1 MKQDL
6 TIYQKHIREELT
18 PCKKER
24 GKYIC
29 PIPSCRSGERAGGD
43 GAFSIDHDEIHGK
56 CFSCGFYGDIFD
68 LYAARDGLSLQDAT
82 RAVMAKYGNP
92 AGYTSAVSVSR
103 AAPAG
108 ETSTTADR
116 KKADD
121 QQLIQIQKHITAC
134 HAAIKG
140 SPAEAYLKSRGL
152 TDESIQ
158 RFRLGYDASKQ
169 RLIIPHDPAGSYF
182 ISRRITDDEKIP
194 KYMNPK
200 NVDGILFN
208 ADALYQD
215 EPCFVVESD
224 LCAISI
230 EQVGGHAIALAGTGG
245 QQRLLTQIRKQTPTC
260 QALIVSLDN
269 DDAGRAT
276 AEKLVAALEQE
287 GLYVT
292 QHNISG
298 DFKDPNEL
306 LKQAS
311 VSLWSTVTTALNAV
325 KDELNA
331 AKRELE
337 EAEAKKR
344 QDHLDSNAYGFVDG
358 MLDRAKEFVNN
369 PVFPTG
375 FKSLD
380 RFLDG
385 GFRPGLYM
393 LGAVSSL
400 GKTSLVIQIADQ
412 VAKAGRDILYFSLEM
427 SRDEI
432 MAKSISRNTL
442 SISRAKKG
450 DASLAKSTRGILA
463 GDLYKNY
470 SYDELATLSEAIDQ
484 YKSECAHR
492 IWIVEG
498 VGDVSVYTIREAVE
512 KHIKYTGNRP
522 LVVLDYCQIL
532 SPIDPKDTDK
542 RATDKNVLELKRI
555 SRDLNVPVLG
565 ISSLN
570 RDNYTAPIN
579 MAAFKESGAIEYGTD
594 VLLGLQLVGMDYR
607 DGEGDKER
615 EKRIREL
622 RKSNDEA
629 AAIGNGMRLELKVL
643 KNRNGMRG
651 TCDPLIFTPRYNHF
665 AEEAAP
671 SGFSFDNNAK
681 TPFDRRRSR

>member
-6 TIYQKHIREELT
+6 SIYQKRIREELI
-18 PCKKER
+18 PCKKEK
-24 GKYIC
+24 GKYQC
-29 PIPSCRSGERAGGD
+29 PIPSCRSGARAGGD
-43 GAFSIDHDEIHGK
+43 GAFSIDKDEIHGK
-56 CFSCGFYGDIFD
+56 CFACGFYGDIFD

-82 RAVMAKYGNP
+82 RAVIAKYGSP
-92 AGYTSAVSVSR
+92 AGYSAAVSVNR

-108 ETSTTADR
+108 EPPTTADR

-121 QQLIQIQKHITAC
+121 QQLSQIRQHVSAC

-140 SPAEAYLKSRGL
+140 SPAEAYLKERGL
-152 TDESIQ
+152 NDESIS
-158 RFRLGYDASKQ
+158 RFRLGYDEEKQ
-169 RLIIPHDPAGSYF
+169 RLIIPHDPDGSYF
-182 ISRRITDDEKIP
+182 ISRRISEDEKIP

-208 ADALYQD
+208 ADALYQN

-230 EQVGGHAIALAGTGG
+230 EQVGGHAVALAGTGG
-245 QQRLLTQIRKQTPTC
+245 QQRLLTQIRKHTPTC

-269 DDAGRAT
+269 DEAGREA
-276 AEKLVAALEQE
+276 AAKLVSALDQE

-292 QHNISG
+292 QHNVSG
-298 DFKDPNEL
+298 SFKDPNEL
-306 LKQAS
+306 LKQGAASLWAS
-311 VSLWSTVTTALNAV
+311 VATALNSV

-331 AKRELE
+331 AKKELE
-337 EAEAKKR
+337 ETEAKKK
-344 QDHLDSNAYGFVDG
+344 QEHLNEHALSFVDG
-358 MLDRAKEFVNN
+358 MLDRAMEFVKN

-375 FKSLD
+375 FRSLD
-380 RFLDG
+380 RILDG

-412 VAKAGRDILYFSLEM
+412 VAKGGRDILYFSLEM

-442 SISRAKKG
+442 SISRSKKG

-470 SYDELATLSEAIDQ
+470 SRDEMVTLSEAIDQ
-484 YKSECAHR
+484 YKAECASR

-498 VGDVSVYTIREAVE
+498 VGDVSVLNIREAVE

-522 LVVLDYCQIL
+522 LVVLDYIQIL

-607 DGEGDKER
+607 EGEGDKER

-629 AAIGNGMRLELKVL
+629 AAIGNGMRLELKIL

-671 SGFSFDNNAK
+671 PGFSFDNNTK